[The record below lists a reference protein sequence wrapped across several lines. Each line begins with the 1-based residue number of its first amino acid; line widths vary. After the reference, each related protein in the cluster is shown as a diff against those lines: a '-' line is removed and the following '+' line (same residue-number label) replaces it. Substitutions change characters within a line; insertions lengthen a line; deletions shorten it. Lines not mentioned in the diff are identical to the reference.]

1 MEKPGLM
8 QAYQHSTLTTCEGSR
23 KLGALSAGISRSNN
37 ASKSLLKYVCWIFFK
52 VLKTGLK
59 TLQAKINRL
68 LKAPNNAK
76 KKKMS

>member
-1 MEKPGLM
+1 M
-8 QAYQHSTLTTCEGSR
+8 QAYQHSTLTTCECSG
-23 KLGALSAGISRSNN
+23 KLGALRSKLSAGISRSNN
-37 ASKSLLKYVCWIFFK
+37 ASKSLMKYVCWIFFK

-76 KKKMS
+76 KK